1 MLETKEERFK
11 VLFWKYQN
19 LIIQV
24 ALNRTEDLFCA
35 QDICQE
41 TFLKLFAR
49 VDLGQ
54 EDEVLKAWMIVVA
67 DNAAKDVL
75 RKGGRYKQVS
85 EDDVEFSEALR
96 VRVSGSSYFDEII
109 RKDFRSRILDHLR
122 SVNEEQYEIVVMT
135 CCLGMSLEETAKRMN
150 LTYHQVSMK
159 LHRARKWI
167 RKNMEDQ
174 FFKWRPDI
182 SCRQSKETKYVS
194 RHL

>member
-1 MLETKEERFK
+1 MGITEEKFRE
-11 VLFWKYQN
+11 LYEKYKN
-19 LIIQV
+19 LVFRQV
-24 ALNRTEDLFCA
+24 YDMTSDYYLA

-167 RKNMEDQ
+167 RKNYREEYQ
-174 FFKWRPDI
+174 EIRF
-182 SCRQSKETKYVS
+182 
-194 RHL
+194 

>member
-1 MLETKEERFK
+1 MD
-11 VLFWKYQN
+11 KYEYQLKLDQIN
-19 LIIQV
+19 KLIEKMCI
-24 ALNRTEDLFCA
+24 RDR
-35 QDICQE
+35 DICQE

-159 LHRARKWI
+159 LHMARKWI
-167 RKNMEDQ
+167 RKNYREEYQ
-174 FFKWRPDI
+174 EIRF
-182 SCRQSKETKYVS
+182 
-194 RHL
+194 

>member
-1 MLETKEERFK
+1 MLETNEERFK

-54 EDEVLKAWMIVVA
+54 EDEVLKDWMIVVA

-167 RKNMEDQ
+167 RKNYREEYQ
-174 FFKWRPDI
+174 EIRF
-182 SCRQSKETKYVS
+182 
-194 RHL
+194 

>member
-1 MLETKEERFK
+1 MLETNEERFK

-109 RKDFRSRILDHLR
+109 RNRGDDLLFGNVTGGDCKADESYLSSGKHEASQGKKMD
-122 SVNEEQYEIVVMT
+122 S
-135 CCLGMSLEETAKRMN
+135 
-150 LTYHQVSMK
+150 
-159 LHRARKWI
+159 
-167 RKNMEDQ
+167 
-174 FFKWRPDI
+174 
-182 SCRQSKETKYVS
+182 
-194 RHL
+194 

>member
-1 MLETKEERFK
+1 MGITEEKFRE
-11 VLFWKYQN
+11 LYEKYKN
-19 LIIQV
+19 LVFRQ
-24 ALNRTEDLFCA
+24 AYDMTSDYYLA

-167 RKNMEDQ
+167 RKNYREEYQ
-174 FFKWRPDI
+174 EIRF
-182 SCRQSKETKYVS
+182 
-194 RHL
+194 

>member
-1 MLETKEERFK
+1 MLETNEERFK

-19 LIIQV
+19 LIIRV

-150 LTYHQVSMK
+150 LT
-159 LHRARKWI
+159 
-167 RKNMEDQ
+167 
-174 FFKWRPDI
+174 
-182 SCRQSKETKYVS
+182 
-194 RHL
+194 

>member
-1 MLETKEERFK
+1 MGITEEKFRE
-11 VLFWKYQN
+11 LYEKYKN
-19 LIIQV
+19 LVFRQV
-24 ALNRTEDLFCA
+24 YDMTSDYYLA

-85 EDDVEFSEALR
+85 EYDVEFSEALR

-167 RKNMEDQ
+167 RKNYREEYQ
-174 FFKWRPDI
+174 EIRF
-182 SCRQSKETKYVS
+182 
-194 RHL
+194 